1 MFYSCNHKNFGEFDM
16 DYATAKKIREAFHKD
31 ENKSDNKV
39 RSSKNNTKFFLGEAF
54 REVYKK
60 AA

>member
-1 MFYSCNHKNFGEFDM
+1 M